1 MADKAQSE
9 PTMEEILASI
19 RKIIADDGETSRP
32 AARSES
38 QSSGSVD
45 VNVAGDDDFD
55 DLSLD
60 DVMSETE
67 EDDAFDNTSERYLSG
82 EQSHTE
88 QRHDAGES
96 DFDLMED
103 ADTSGNMLA
112 DVDDDMFDDLGD
124 RGSEADQSGEF
135 APQTPQSYDNQPHAF
150 DDSDDDLE
158 DFDFGLAEEDDTPVA
173 ESPAVRRAAD
183 SPGATW
189 TPEELAAPQTEAD
202 PDMDQPSYM
211 DSESEPDFM
220 TEQDAGND
228 PFAGVAPQP
237 EPETS
242 WEPAAQETSF
252 APDIDQAPPVDV
264 EPETEPAIADMAA
277 PEPEPQMTESYTSS
291 ASQGGEALTDERI
304 AGAAATAL
312 GKLMVKR
319 SSSEEET
326 NPNTLDGLMRELLR
340 PMIKEWLDA
349 NLPAIVERKVEEEV
363 QRIARMAR

>member
-1 MADKAQSE
+1 
-9 PTMEEILASI
+9 
-19 RKIIADDGETSRP
+19 
-32 AARSES
+32 
-38 QSSGSVD
+38 
-45 VNVAGDDDFD
+45 
-55 DLSLD
+55 
-60 DVMSETE
+60 
-67 EDDAFDNTSERYLSG
+67 
-82 EQSHTE
+82 
-88 QRHDAGES
+88 
-96 DFDLMED
+96 
-103 ADTSGNMLA
+103 
-112 DVDDDMFDDLGD
+112 
-124 RGSEADQSGEF
+124 
-135 APQTPQSYDNQPHAF
+135 
-150 DDSDDDLE
+150 
-158 DFDFGLAEEDDTPVA
+158 
-173 ESPAVRRAAD
+173 
-183 SPGATW
+183 
-189 TPEELAAPQTEAD
+189 
-202 PDMDQPSYM
+202 MDQPSYM
-211 DSESEPDFM
+211 DSEPEPDFM

-319 SSSEEET
+319 SSSEEEA